1 MAAFFVFGA
10 TALRREMLL
19 TKRPCGDTV
28 FSRVS
33 HPGKAKGRPPIRSTL
48 SFRLS
53 ISQDSTRLTSQ
64 ILESGDWYAVASH
77 SVLESITAEFQIKRF
92 FL

>member
-19 TKRPCGDTV
+19 TKRPCGVTV
-28 FSRVS
+28 FPGS
-33 HPGKAKGRPPIRSTL
+33 HPGKAKGRPPIRSAL

>member
-1 MAAFFVFGA
+1 MAAF
-10 TALRREMLL
+10 L
-19 TKRPCGDTV
+19 
-28 FSRVS
+28 FSEPQPSEGKCFLQNAPAEPPFFPGS
-33 HPGKAKGRPPIRSTL
+33 HPGKAKGRPPIRSAL